1 LREIQNLRETI
12 NELFTKATEIIV
24 RSIKGEAEDA
34 GSEQSLKFQK
44 INEGLAA
51 KLFLKQI
58 ELFKANM

>member
-1 LREIQNLRETI
+1 MREIQNLRETI

>member
-1 LREIQNLRETI
+1 MREIQNMRDTI
-12 NELFTKATEIIV
+12 NELFAKATEIIV

-34 GSEQSLKFQK
+34 ASEQSLKYQK

-58 ELFKANM
+58 ELFKANL